1 MHKWITTT
9 LLILALS
16 LLAACSSSAP
26 PPMPTSPPLAQVLVF
41 YARSGD
47 LIENVF
53 DDFGEEYG
61 VQITYVTYASP
72 EEAVASMRAGEVYD
86 VVVMENQYVPALI
99 AEDLLA
105 EIDYRNVPNFNNIS
119 ANFRDLVYDP
129 GNKHSIPYSWG
140 TTGLVV
146 RSDLA
151 AQPPSHW
158 LDLWEPRYAGQIA
171 MWDLPRYTLGAT
183 LKSLGY
189 SANSEDPVELEV
201 ALNHLLAL
209 KPNATWLSE
218 EDTSAYL
225 LVSGEVVMA
234 LGWAYDVWVGQKE
247 NEDVEYILPREG
259 AILWGDNFV
268 IPANSSRKYTA
279 ELFLNFILRPEI
291 SGQIINENYQ
301 PMANGAANSYVDPEI
316 LNDPVVYP
324 RNQDLENAEI
334 LLPLSL
340 KGEDLYADIWE
351 RFMAGGQ

>member
-1 MHKWITTT
+1 
-9 LLILALS
+9 
-16 LLAACSSSAP
+16 
-26 PPMPTSPPLAQVLVF
+26 
-41 YARSGD
+41 
-47 LIENVF
+47 
-53 DDFGEEYG
+53 
-61 VQITYVTYASP
+61 
-72 EEAVASMRAGEVYD
+72 
-86 VVVMENQYVPALI
+86 
-99 AEDLLA
+99 
-105 EIDYRNVPNFNNIS
+105 VPNFNNIS

-129 GNKHSIPYSWG
+129 GNKYSIPYSWG

-151 AQPPSHW
+151 EQPPSHW

-171 MWDLPRYTLGAT
+171 MWDLPRYTLGAA

-189 SANSEDPVELEV
+189 SANSENPAALEV

-218 EDTSAYL
+218 EDTSAHL
-225 LVSGEVVMA
+225 LVSGEAVMA

-247 NEDVEYILPREG
+247 NEDIEYVLPREG